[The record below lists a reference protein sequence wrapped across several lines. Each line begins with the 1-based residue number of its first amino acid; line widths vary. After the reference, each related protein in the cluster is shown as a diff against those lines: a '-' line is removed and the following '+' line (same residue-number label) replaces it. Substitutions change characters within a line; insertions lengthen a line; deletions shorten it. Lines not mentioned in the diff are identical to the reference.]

1 MIFSDRLAEICN
13 RVDGAVAAT
22 LVDRD
27 GITVD
32 SHMSNGSIDL
42 EALAA
47 ELLAQTQTIARDQ
60 RELEMGEL
68 RQLSVTT
75 DKYTVL
81 VGSLVDDYSLLLV
94 LRSDGSFGRARYE
107 LRRALLQFESDLI

>member
-1 MIFSDRLAEICN
+1 VIFLERLQGICD
-13 RVDGAVAAT
+13 RVDGALAVT

-27 GITVD
+27 GIMIE
-32 SHMSNGSIDL
+32 SHVSNGSIDL

-47 ELLAQTQTIARDQ
+47 ELLAQTRTIARDH

-68 RQLSVTT
+68 RQLAVTT
-75 DKYTVL
+75 DRYTVL
-81 VGSLVDDYSLLLV
+81 LGSLIDDYSLLLV
-94 LRSDGSFGRARYE
+94 LRNDGSFGRARYE